1 MTSPVSVVPP
11 SAPILDRS
19 RRFLPPGT
27 EELAGQGWRLRR
39 AWPRGADHLLLDL
52 LDPDGRQVAGQWLA
66 DPERAAHVAART
78 PGADVRG
85 AVVLQP
91 DGADRRLRPLAD
103 LLRRPEFTLVG
114 HRPEKR
120 AVLAGQDRFV
130 KVLRPERLPAAAS
143 RARVV
148 AGMNIGAPEVL
159 DVDPVRG
166 LLVTRALP
174 GRSLTDLLPTAQAEH
189 ACHLAGTALARLHA
203 LPVPDHEQGR
213 GAEQELTVHGP
224 AQELAVIER
233 WHRQVAQHVPG
244 WQTAGL
250 MSGPLSGPL
259 SVPQLPSLPPLSRR
273 TLLHRDLHDGQ
284 LLVDGDRIG
293 MIDCD
298 LLAVGDPALDLANL
312 LVHLELRGEQ
322 GLIRPGS
329 VPGLR
334 AAVLDGYRP
343 DVHVRAHLPAYA
355 EVARMRLRAVYA
367 LRDPELVS

>member
-1 MTSPVSVVPP
+1 MTTPTSTRTC
-11 SAPILDRS
+11 APALLDRS
-19 RRFLPPGT
+19 RPFRPPWMQ
-27 EELAGQGWRLRR
+27 EPAAKGWRLRR
-39 AWPRGADHLLLDL
+39 AWPRNADHLLLDL
-52 LDPDGRQVAGQWLA
+52 LDPDGRPVAGQWLA
-66 DPERAAHVAART
+66 DPDRAAHVAART

-91 DGADRRLRPLAD
+91 HGADRRLGPLAG
-103 LLRRPEFTLVG
+103 LVRREEFELVG

-143 RARVV
+143 RARAV
-148 AGMNIGAPEVL
+148 AGMDIGAPEVL

-203 LPVPDHEQGR
+203 LPVPDHEQGT
-213 GAEQELTVHGP
+213 GAGQELTVHGP
-224 AQELAVIER
+224 AQELAVVER

-244 WQTAGL
+244 WQTEGL
-250 MSGPLSGPL
+250 LSGPLSGPL
-259 SVPQLPSLPPLSRR
+259 SVPQLPSLPPPSQR

-334 AAVLDGYRP
+334 AALLDGYRP
-343 DVHVRAHLPAYA
+343 DAHVRAHLPAYA